1 MDYCSTCRRH
11 LNGALVCPGCGAYA
25 PDIAPGVVGGHRV
38 PGRAATASGTAGA
51 AHGAAEEGPAEGGW
65 FTAPARSAET
75 TRPHEAARPAGSG
88 RPLDGA
94 RSSDTTWPVGTG
106 RPGGTTRPNEAA
118 RTVDARPADAGRPLD
133 GARSSDTT
141 WPVGTGRP
149 AETTRP
155 DDGLRHDGSG
165 RPAGT
170 TGPDEV
176 ARPTGSAG
184 ATRPFDGA
192 RAGGTGPRPSGTAR
206 SAEATSSAEGIRSL
220 VPAHRAESAVFAAPA
235 RPAGTPQGGET
246 GPADDTPR
254 ALPAGPGTGRA
265 ARRRQLARWRKTQRR
280 ALVATAVALV
290 GGGITLASTDRGGT
304 DRAQAAT
311 ASDLH
316 GMGGTGS
323 TTDEAAGAPSA
334 APDRTTPP
342 PRADARRGPT
352 RPEAAPTATA
362 PPYGAHTDGA
372 AATEVPAGG
381 RSDAS
386 ESVSRSGYRS
396 GTSSGA
402 SQDTGGGA
410 PSSGGSTTPTR
421 PSSPPP
427 SADDGSGSGDTGGD
441 GGSGQGD
448 DSATQ
453 PAPST
458 PPPADEPRDPR
469 LCLLV
474 ICLG

>member
-88 RPLDGA
+88 RPHDGA

-106 RPGGTTRPNEAA
+106 RPGGT
-118 RTVDARPADAGRPLD
+118 
-133 GARSSDTT
+133 
-141 WPVGTGRP
+141 
-149 AETTRP
+149 
-155 DDGLRHDGSG
+155 
-165 RPAGT
+165 
-170 TGPDEV
+170 
-176 ARPTGSAG
+176 
-184 ATRPFDGA
+184 
-192 RAGGTGPRPSGTAR
+192 GPRPSGTAR
-206 SAEATSSAEGIRSL
+206 SAEATPSAEGIRSV
-220 VPAHRAESAVFAAPA
+220 VPARRAESAVF
-235 RPAGTPQGGET
+235 AGTPQGGET

-304 DRAQAAT
+304 DRTQAAT
-311 ASDLH
+311 APDLH

-334 APDRTTPP
+334 APDRTTAP

-386 ESVSRSGYRS
+386 ESVSRSGDRS
-396 GTSSGA
+396 GTSA
-402 SQDTGGGA
+402 NQDTGGGA

-427 SADDGSGSGDTGGD
+427 SADDGSGSGDTGGDTGGD